1 MRNKRMEFPL
11 FSDLDLTTLTLA
23 IRVEPF
29 GISVPSVSF
38 TGLRVLA
45 SMTSPALR
53 LLVETSLVNLAMMT
67 GVLAETGALAAAV
80 VAA

>member
-1 MRNKRMEFPL
+1 
-11 FSDLDLTTLTLA
+11 
-23 IRVEPF
+23 
-29 GISVPSVSF
+29 
-38 TGLRVLA
+38 
-45 SMTSPALR
+45 MTSPALR